1 MDKKNKV
8 MAGIPGLGE
17 RLRLFRKSFGYSA
30 QELSERIQTEHQ
42 DASITRQV
50 IFNIENG
57 RKTDLT
63 VTELVYISDA
73 LGLPYSALICDLTEP
88 FRPIPSGPFK
98 GKSTY
103 EVINRF
109 DPEKNADVTVNDEWD
124 SLNMY
129 LAPAINLVDTIKFF
143 DSTKEALIRPHDT
156 SDIEREKTQLTLLK
170 IYLAGMETDV
180 KNLKNAGAYVPE
192 AYIAKIAESKAEYT
206 ALENQFEEQK

>member
-1 MDKKNKV
+1 MDKKSKV
-8 MAGIPGLGE
+8 MVGIPGLGE
-17 RLRLFRKSFGYSA
+17 RLRLFRRSFGFSA
-30 QELSERIQTEHQ
+30 QELSERIQSEHK
-42 DASITRQV
+42 DSSITRQV

-73 LGLPYSALICDLTEP
+73 LGLPYTALICDFTEP

-109 DPEKNADVTVNDEWD
+109 DPEKNEDVSINGEWD

-129 LAPAINLVDTIKFF
+129 LAYAINLVETIDDF
-143 DSTKEALIRPHDT
+143 DSTKESLTRSHNV
-156 SDIEREKTQLTLLK
+156 SDRQREIAQLMLLK
-170 IYLAGMETDV
+170 VDLKAMEGDIRS
-180 KNLKNAGAYVPE
+180 LKHDGVYVPE
-192 AYIAKIAESKAEYT
+192 AYITKIAEAKAEY
-206 ALENQFEEQK
+206 AVLENQYKEQ